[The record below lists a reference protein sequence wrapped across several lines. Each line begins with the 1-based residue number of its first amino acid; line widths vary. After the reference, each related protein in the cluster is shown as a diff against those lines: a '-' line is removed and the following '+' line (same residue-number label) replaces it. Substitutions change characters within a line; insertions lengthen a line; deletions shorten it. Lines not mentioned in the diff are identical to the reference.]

1 MAWLD
6 ERLFGW
12 SRSSARGTSAWG
24 GISAEGSRIG
34 TPNDSEDEDAGDYED
49 VISLL
54 PTSTDQKVS
63 KPRSRQSSY
72 ADLQRLRLSAL
83 SASSNP
89 NSPTENRMP
98 RQRKA
103 SLSDGVPVE
112 RIAAVDPSEQFDD
125 ATQGL
130 NDEISIKKRK
140 KILA

>member
-1 MAWLD
+1 
-6 ERLFGW
+6 
-12 SRSSARGTSAWG
+12 
-24 GISAEGSRIG
+24 
-34 TPNDSEDEDAGDYED
+34 
-49 VISLL
+49 
-54 PTSTDQKVS
+54 
-63 KPRSRQSSY
+63 
-72 ADLQRLRLSAL
+72 
-83 SASSNP
+83 
-89 NSPTENRMP
+89 MP